1 MKNFKFLII
10 YFLLFLNLNS
20 CGTIKEGF
28 SAQKKDN
35 TDEFLVEKKN
45 PLKLP
50 PNFDEL
56 PVPNNSNNLEQ
67 NNEKNEIKDM
77 IKNTENPSDDLNNSG
92 TPKKTSLEKI
102 LLDKIK
108 KN

>member
-1 MKNFKFLII
+1 M
-10 YFLLFLNLNS
+10 
-20 CGTIKEGF
+20 
-28 SAQKKDN
+28 QKKDN

-56 PVPNNSNNLEQ
+56 PIPNSSNNLEQ
-67 NNEKNEIKDM
+67 NEENNGIKD
-77 IKNTENPSDDLNNSG
+77 IISNTENSSKDSNNTS
-92 TPKKTSLEKI
+92 KENLSLEKI

>member
-1 MKNFKFLII
+1 MKNFKFLFVYLLI
-10 YFLLFLNLNS
+10 FLTLTS

-28 SAQKKDN
+28 SMQKKDN

-56 PVPNNSNNLEQ
+56 PIPNSSNNLEQ
-67 NNEKNEIKDM
+67 NEENNEIKD
-77 IKNTENPSDDLNNSG
+77 IISNTENSSQDSNNASNENI
-92 TPKKTSLEKI
+92 SLEKI

>member
-1 MKNFKFLII
+1 MKNFKFLFVYLLI
-10 YFLLFLNLNS
+10 FLPLTS

-28 SAQKKDN
+28 SMQKKDN

-56 PVPNNSNNLEQ
+56 PIPNSSNNLDQKEE
-67 NNEKNEIKDM
+67 NNEIKD
-77 IKNTENPSDDLNNSG
+77 IISNTENSSKDSNNTSNENI
-92 TPKKTSLEKI
+92 SLEKI

>member
-1 MKNFKFLII
+1 MKNFKFLFV
-10 YFLLFLNLNS
+10 YLLILFPLTS

-28 SAQKKDN
+28 SMQKKDN

-56 PVPNNSNNLEQ
+56 PIPNSSNNLDQKEE
-67 NNEKNEIKDM
+67 NNEIKD
-77 IKNTENPSDDLNNSG
+77 IISNTENSSKDSNNTSNENI
-92 TPKKTSLEKI
+92 SLEKI